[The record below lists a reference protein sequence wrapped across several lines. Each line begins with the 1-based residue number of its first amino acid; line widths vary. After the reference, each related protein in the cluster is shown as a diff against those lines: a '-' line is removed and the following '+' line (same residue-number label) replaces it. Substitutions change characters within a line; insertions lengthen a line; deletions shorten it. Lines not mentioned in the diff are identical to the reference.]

1 MCHAHVKPATEKKTS
16 GISFVLDMRD
26 KRQKKEVN
34 ILAQYARK
42 NSTKVNGQTL
52 RIMCTNTWTLQLLEK
67 PDEQFMYNVT
77 LLE

>member
-1 MCHAHVKPATEKKTS
+1 MPE
-16 GISFVLDMRD
+16 
-26 KRQKKEVN
+26 
-34 ILAQYARK
+34 K